1 MGSIQSLLAI
11 GGITIF
17 SLISVRFNS
26 TVLQN
31 MGVEVENKIYLT
43 AFSLA
48 DDLIE
53 EIKQKAFDHE
63 TVIFRSINKEE
74 LTPKEKFGGDNKEP
88 GEIKDSSSTW
98 NDVDDYDGYKKEV
111 ALPHAE
117 GYEVTCKVDY
127 VLGDNPNIISNEPT
141 FYKRIEVT
149 VSSKYLTNPVKLSF
163 IFTLHS
169 KVV

>member
-11 GGITIF
+11 GAMALF
-17 SLISVRFNS
+17 ALVSVRFNS

-31 MGVEVENKIYLT
+31 MGVEVENKVYLT

-74 LTPKEKFGGDNKEP
+74 LSPKSNFGHSKDP
-88 GEIKDSSSTW
+88 GETSNPATW
-98 NDVDDYDGYKKEV
+98 NDIDDYDGYSKPV
-111 ALPHAE
+111 SLPHAE
-117 GYEVTCKVDY
+117 GYIVTCKVDY
-127 VLGDNPNIISNEPT
+127 VQEDNQNIISSTPT
-141 FYKRIEVT
+141 FFKRIEIT
-149 VSSKYLTNPVKLSF
+149 VDSKYLTHPVRLSF